1 MFYKLIL
8 TALIGIVIYILID
21 ILEFNKRTKSITY
34 FSDTLKFYFTF
45 DNIIKIVISVILVC
59 TIVFITLQE
68 GGLEIAKRLTGN
80 VIDGDTPAMLYWFA
94 LILGILNQL
103 FVDKILNI
111 LNRNPKQIET
121 K

>member
-1 MFYKLIL
+1 MIYKLIAM
-8 TALIGIVIYILID
+8 ALIGVLLYVLID

-45 DNIIKIVISVILVC
+45 DNVLKIVISVILVC
-59 TIVFITLQE
+59 AIVFITLQE

-94 LILGILNQL
+94 LILGVLNQL

-111 LNRNPKQIET
+111 LNRNPKQIDI